1 MMKTLNKRF
10 ADLSKMLWIGL
21 CACMATVVLFLPITV
36 SAFLSTTGNFAF
48 SISRVWARFML
59 LATRVRVRI
68 LNREKIQPGRSYIII
83 SNHQSEYDI
92 LALVT
97 GLGIQFRWV
106 IKQELRSVPLFGYA
120 LYASR
125 NIFIDRS
132 DPASAIR
139 SIRQGMDRLPPGT
152 SIMFFAE
159 GTRSMDGTIQPFKK
173 GGFTMALENGL
184 PILPVTVNGSR
195 RILPKKSLVF
205 TPGDIE
211 VVVGD
216 PVETTE
222 YTPEQLPELMHR
234 TRQVIVSQY
243 NPDYPEEGP
252 IV

>member
-1 MMKTLNKRF
+1 MKRMFRKLTNAAKVC
-10 ADLSKMLWIGL
+10 WIGS
-21 CACMATVVLFLPITV
+21 CACTATAILFLPMTI
-36 SAFLSTTGNFAF
+36 SALLSSTGDLAF
-48 SISRVWARFML
+48 SISKVWARFML
-59 LATRVRVRI
+59 LATRVRVKT
-68 LNREKIQPGRSYIII
+68 LNRHKIEQGRSYIII

-106 IKQELRSVPLFGYA
+106 IKKELRSVPLFGYA

-132 DPASAIR
+132 DHESAIR
-139 SIRQGMDRLPPGT
+139 SIHQGIDRLPPGT
-152 SIMFFAE
+152 SVMFFAE

-173 GGFTMALENGL
+173 GGFTMALEKGF

-205 TPGDIE
+205 TPGTIE

-216 PVETTE
+216 PIETTG
-222 YTPEQLPELMHR
+222 YTHAQVNELMDR
-234 TRQVIVSQY
+234 TREVIVARF
-243 NPDYPEEGP
+243 NPSYPETSG
-252 IV
+252 V